1 MKTLILGHGRTY
13 KKDLDTRCSPIDVDE
28 WFNDPYDCV
37 DEEEEVKPDFVFD
50 LTKKWT
56 FAPADSYDRIID
68 TTGGALQIECGI
80 RSEVE
85 NIHAYSE
92 GRRRSPSEYGHSGN
106 RPVDPFILKQ
116 VQRILKPYGLFY
128 PDWHYKNTIYQRDI
142 VGELVLLK
150 NKIVPQFLVPAVPEH
165 KLNEIINY
173 PLVINGT
180 YTIQDYIESDICKAE
195 HKKKMEKWNRYCC
208 NICKTNLT
216 TYENHQTH
224 LASEQHKRQKSIKMI
239 QYSCPVDDELL
250 ELYRLHKTK
259 NICKIIQKEENRRI
273 CI

>member
-68 TTGGALQIECGI
+68 TTGGALQI
-80 RSEVE
+80 
-85 NIHAYSE
+85 
-92 GRRRSPSEYGHSGN
+92 GHSGN

-116 VQRILKPYGLFY
+116 VQRVLKIYGIFY
-128 PDWHYKNTIYQRDI
+128 PDWHYKNTIYQRDCN
-142 VGELVLLK
+142 GELILLK
-150 NKIVPQFLVPAVPEH
+150 NKIVPQFLIPAVPEH
-165 KLNEIINY
+165 KLNEIRNY

-224 LASEQHKRQKSIKMI
+224 LASEQHKRQKSIKLI

-259 NICKIIQKEENRRI
+259 NICKILQKEETLRI